1 MRIRTKRVVATF
13 AGLVMLGVLAHT
25 AVSQDK
31 KPEKAPAAAAAPGGP
46 SAAEMEAMM
55 KAGTPGKEHQLLAKG
70 AGTFDAEVIMKHT
83 ADGPEMKSKAKEVSE
98 MIFDGRYLK
107 TDFSG
112 DLMGMPYKGTG
123 LNGYDNVKKK
133 WVSVWADSMSTGVMV
148 SEGVADASG
157 KVITYNGEY
166 ACPVENGKMKNFRQV
181 FRMIDDD
188 HHEFEM
194 YMPGPDGK
202 EMRGLFIK
210 YTRAK

>member
-25 AVSQDK
+25 ATSQEK
-31 KPEKAPAAAAAPGGP
+31 KPAAPGGP
-46 SAAEMEAMM
+46 GDAAEMEAMM
-55 KAGTPGKEHQLLAKG
+55 KAAAPGEQHKILAKS
-70 AGTFDAEVIMKHT
+70 AGTFDAEIIMKPA
-83 ADGPEMKSKAKEVSE
+83 ADAPEVKSKGKEVSE
-98 MIFDGRYLK
+98 MVLGGRYLK
-107 TDFSG
+107 IDFTG
-112 DLMGMPYKGTG
+112 DMMGMPFSGTG

-133 WVSVWADSMSTGVMV
+133 WISTWADSMSTGIMV

-166 ACPVENGKMKNFRQV
+166 ACPIENGKMKKFRQV
-181 FRMIDDD
+181 FKMIDDD

-202 EMRGLFIK
+202 EMRGLYIK